1 MKRRRHNSTKKVG
14 LPPGTLLS
22 SGFDLNIKTKVHV
35 IDFSETT
42 FYEKDIL
49 SIDELRAFQQ
59 KDTTTWIDIVG
70 ASKIEF
76 LDSVSQLFG
85 IHKLVLEDMLN
96 TAHRPKIEDYDDYLF
111 LITKNIQLQ
120 EGELFIE
127 QISLI
132 IGKNYVISFAE
143 NNATVFEGVRNRLRS
158 GKTNLHKIGPDYLG
172 YALLDILV
180 DNYFIALEHI
190 GDELDTLEENV
201 LLGADPAQIRDIQ
214 RLRTDLLFL
223 RKAIWPLREMLS
235 TVERGSSELIDP
247 QTHLYIRD
255 VYDHVVQ
262 ILDSIDTYREIV
274 NGLMDIYLSSISN
287 RMNEVM
293 KLLTVISTIF
303 IPLTFLAGIEGMN
316 FKVMPELDW
325 PYGYPVLL
333 LCMALIVIG
342 MVRFFK
348 NKQWL

>member
-14 LPPGTLLS
+14 LPPGTLVS

-35 IDFSETT
+35 IDFSENT

-49 SIDELRAFQQ
+49 SVDELRTFQ
-59 KDTTTWIDIVG
+59 KDDTTTWIDIVG

-111 LITKNIQLQ
+111 LIAKNIQLQ

-143 NNATVFEGVRNRLRS
+143 NNSAVFENVRNRLRS
-158 GKTNLHKIGPDYLG
+158 GKARLHKTGSDYLG

-190 GDELDTLEENV
+190 GDELDTLEEKI
-201 LLGADPAQIRDIQ
+201 LLGADPGQSRNIQ

-235 TVERGSSELIDP
+235 TVARSSSELIDP

-333 LCMALIVIG
+333 LCMTVIVIG